1 MSSVGEKIDREVQ
14 AERIR
19 QLEDQVEH
27 LYAMVHQIEEVL
39 KDAQKVIVK
48 IATSQQQIVERV
60 SMWPYVPIDKNDSN
74 KL

>member
-1 MSSVGEKIDREVQ
+1 MNVGEKIDREVQ
-14 AERIR
+14 TERIR

-27 LYAMVHQIEEVL
+27 LYASIRQIEEVL

-48 IATSQQQIVERV
+48 IATSQQQIIERV
-60 SMWPYVPIDKNDSN
+60 SMWPYVAIDKNDSN